1 MNPSWTYQIDGND
14 IVVRNVIAT
23 CFGGKFDAGDNGQ
36 TESGILNDGSDPSLF
51 GVALPVRSTEAATRP
66 SPLADPAKPHIPWRS
81 TVMVWREA
89 DGEQTAVACELIDN
103 GPDVAKYPTHALDLN
118 PNVAHAFAP
127 DFPIEKL
134 ANDWEGHGF
143 SFRVIG
149 GAAFVPAL

>member
-1 MNPSWTYQIDGND
+1 MSWTYQIDGND

-36 TESGILNDGSDPSLF
+36 TESGILNDGSDPNLF

-66 SPLADPAKPHIPWRS
+66 SPLADPVKPHIPWRS
-81 TVMVWREA
+81 SVMVWRESE
-89 DGEQTAVACELIDN
+89 GEQTAIECELIDN

-127 DFPIEKL
+127 DFPVEKL
-134 ANDWEGHGF
+134 ANEWEGQGF

-149 GAAFVPAL
+149 GAAYVSAK